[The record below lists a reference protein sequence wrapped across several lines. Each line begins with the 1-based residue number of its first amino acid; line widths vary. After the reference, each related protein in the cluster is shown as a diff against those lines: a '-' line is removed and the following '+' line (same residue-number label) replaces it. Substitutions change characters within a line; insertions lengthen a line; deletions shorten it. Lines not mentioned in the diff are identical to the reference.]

1 MYARN
6 ANELKELI
14 HSQPDALPSSFLRD
28 SSFAA
33 HCFDRHSLRT
43 LKSAFHRDADPD
55 ECEAWDITRVEW
67 KENIEMAY
75 IAKAA
80 TLMQEKERR

>member
-1 MYARN
+1 MYAKN
-6 ANELKELI
+6 ANELRALI
-14 HSQPDALPSSFLRD
+14 LKNPEDLPSSFIMD

-33 HCFDRHSLRT
+33 HCYDKLTLRN

-55 ECEAWDITRVEW
+55 ECSAWNISRVEW

-75 IAKAA
+75 VAKAA
-80 TLMQEKERR
+80 TAMRHKA

>member
-6 ANELKELI
+6 ANELKDLI
-14 HSQPDALPSSFLRD
+14 RSRPDDLPASFLRD

-33 HCFDRHSLRT
+33 HCFDRHSLRF

-55 ECEAWDITRVEW
+55 DCEAWNITRVEW

-80 TLMQEKERR
+80 TQMREQG

>member
-1 MYARN
+1 MYAKN
-6 ANELKELI
+6 AGQLKSLI
-14 HSQPDALPSSFLRD
+14 LENPDALPESFLLD

-33 HCFDRHSLRT
+33 HCFDKFSVKW

-55 ECEAWDITRVEW
+55 DCAIWNISPVEW

-75 IAKAA
+75 MAKVASA
-80 TLMQEKERR
+80 SRSHQS

>member
-1 MYARN
+1 MYAKN
-6 ANELKELI
+6 ANHLKELI
-14 HSQPDALPSSFLRD
+14 LENPEEMPSSFLRD

-33 HCFDRHSLRT
+33 HCYDKHSLRV

-55 ECEAWDITRVEW
+55 ECDTWNISRVEW
-67 KENIEMAY
+67 KENVEMAF

-80 TLMQEKERR
+80 TMMKIQKK